1 MKNIPLLTLFCFI
14 ANISF
19 TQSEGPCSKGAFG
32 IIKPFIGEWKEYTV
46 TGKEEIYIGNLKSTI
61 ELDGCVIS
69 QKFVGKDSSFS
80 YSSFG
85 YIDPSSNIWQE
96 TYVFN
101 NGAISKYQWLIDEAD
116 VLQRRIGGTRKLD
129 YMHQLRLTNIT
140 ENQYDAIEEHSY
152 DGGKTWK
159 AMELTRIKRIQ
170 KKG

>member
-1 MKNIPLLTLFCFI
+1 MKSIISSLLI
-14 ANISF
+14 ALITNISF
-19 TQSEGPCSKGAFG
+19 SQSNNPCSKGTFE

-46 TGKEEIYIGNLKSTI
+46 TEKEEVYIGELESSI
-61 ELDGCVIS
+61 ELGGCVIS
-69 QKFVGKDSSFS
+69 QKFISKDSSFS
-80 YSSFG
+80 YVSFG

-101 NGAISKYQWLIDEAD
+101 NGGISKYQWQIDGTD

-159 AMELTRIKRIQ
+159 TIELTRIKRIQ
-170 KKG
+170 K

>member
-1 MKNIPLLTLFCFI
+1 MKNIISLLLFYLI

-19 TQSEGPCSKGAFG
+19 SQSDGPCSRGSFG

-46 TGKEEIYIGNLKSTI
+46 TEKEEIYIGNLESTI

-69 QKFVGKDSSFS
+69 QRFISKDSLFS
-80 YSSFG
+80 YLSFG

-101 NGAISKYQWLIDEAD
+101 NGGISKYQWQIDGTD
-116 VLQRRIGGTRKLD
+116 ILQRRIGGTRKLA
-129 YMHQLRLTNIT
+129 YMHQLRLTDIT
-140 ENQYDAIEEHSY
+140 KNQYDVIEEHSY

-159 AMELTRIKRIQ
+159 TIELTRIKRIQ
-170 KKG
+170 K

>member
-1 MKNIPLLTLFCFI
+1 LKNIISLLLFYLI

-19 TQSEGPCSKGAFG
+19 SQSNSPCSKGSFG
-32 IIKPFIGEWKEYTV
+32 IIKPFIGKWKEYTV
-46 TGKEEIYIGNLKSTI
+46 TENEEIYIGNLESKI
-61 ELDGCVIS
+61 ELDGCIIS
-69 QKFVGKDSSFS
+69 QRFESKDSSFS
-80 YSSFG
+80 YLSFG

-101 NGAISKYQWLIDEAD
+101 NGGISKYQWQIDGTD

-140 ENQYDAIEEHSY
+140 ENQYDVFEEHSY

-159 AMELTRIKRIQ
+159 TIELTRIKRIQ
-170 KKG
+170 K